1 MFWRKKAGT
10 SETKVNKLK
19 GPKFIPDIVGGHL
32 VTDFQQDPDV
42 IWKYK
47 AVVRRRGESK
57 NAFDVRVFDD
67 VETATKKI
75 KIEDYTS
82 FDAHPE
88 LILYEG
94 WFDVELRTVQL
105 EEKNTA

>member
-1 MFWRKKAGT
+1 MFWRRKPET

-19 GPKFIPDIVGGHL
+19 GPKLIPDIVGGHL
-32 VTDFQQDPDV
+32 VTDFKQDPDV

-47 AVVRRRGESK
+47 VVLRQRGEGK
-57 NAFDVRVFDD
+57 DAFDVRVFDD
-67 VETATKKI
+67 IEAATKKI
-75 KIEDYTS
+75 KIEDYDS

-94 WFDVELRTVQL
+94 WFDKEAIQVQL
-105 EEKNTA
+105 EEKRTT

>member
-1 MFWRKKAGT
+1 M
-10 SETKVNKLK
+10 
-19 GPKFIPDIVGGHL
+19 
-32 VTDFQQDPDV
+32 

-47 AVVRRRGESK
+47 AVVRPRGESK

-88 LILYEG
+88 LILFEG
-94 WFDVELRTVQL
+94 WFDNELRTVQL
-105 EEKNTA
+105 EEKNTAK

>member
-1 MFWRKKAGT
+1 MFWKKKAET
-10 SETKVNKLK
+10 SETKVSKLK

-32 VTDFQQDPDV
+32 VTDFKQDPDV
-42 IWKYK
+42 VWKLK
-47 AVVRRRGESK
+47 AVVRQRGESK

-67 VETATKKI
+67 VESATKNI
-75 KIEDYTS
+75 KIEDYDS

-94 WFDVELRTVQL
+94 WFNKESIQVELEVKRST
-105 EEKNTA
+105 